1 VAIVVAQTP
10 REAEDRMKLGSFSA
24 EVARGDCSADG
35 HTIGTLV
42 ITPSDATGAVI
53 VRARFSDTPDATC
66 VAPDYKGCIV
76 ARRSFSFIEHAA
88 VTLPISLEAACVDV
102 PCDVESSCR
111 SGVCVSS
118 TAACSDGANACMS
131 IAEPVP
137 DKDGG
142 VVLPDEAGIVSTP
155 DSGHVDG
162 SMPVPDATFDAPP
175 DSPVLTQ
182 DAAQDSP
189 SNDGSLNDG
198 SWSDGSVTDAATP
211 KEASV
216 ADALPVN

>member
-1 VAIVVAQTP
+1 
-10 REAEDRMKLGSFSA
+10 
-24 EVARGDCSADG
+24 
-35 HTIGTLV
+35 
-42 ITPSDATGAVI
+42 
-53 VRARFSDTPDATC
+53 
-66 VAPDYKGCIV
+66 
-76 ARRSFSFIEHAA
+76 
-88 VTLPISLEAACVDV
+88 
-102 PCDVESSCR
+102 
-111 SGVCVSS
+111 
-118 TAACSDGANACMS
+118 MS